1 MLLEELAYDL
11 PESLISAYPAE
22 DRVSARL
29 MVVER
34 GSGTITHSRFASLG
48 EFLSPGDLL
57 VLNNSKVIP
66 ARLEGRKESGGR
78 ATVLLVEPF
87 DVQRGLWLA
96 LVDASKKPRLGG
108 RIVFSGEITA
118 TVLGE
123 LGSGRYGLRFEP
135 AERFREV
142 LDTLGAP
149 PLPHYIERVR
159 EVEESDRD
167 SYQTV
172 YASMPGSVAAPTAGL
187 HFTEA
192 LLEELAARGVDSVY
206 VTLHVGLGTFRPVR
220 DAVVENHRMD
230 GEWYTLT
237 EAAAGRIRR
246 ARAEG
251 RRVVAV
257 GSTST
262 RTLESIARRKGRV
275 VADSGITRLFITDGY
290 RFRGIDALVT
300 NFHLPRSTPLA
311 MVAALAG
318 MDLVRRAYA
327 EAIEQGYR
335 FYSYGDAMLI
345 L

>member
-22 DRVSARL
+22 DRLSARL

-34 GSGTITHSRFASLG
+34 RSGSITHSRFASLG

-159 EVEESDRD
+159 DVEESDRD

-187 HFTEA
+187 HFTRA

-206 VTLHVGLGTFRPVR
+206 VTLHVGLGTFRPMR
-220 DAVVENHRMD
+220 EQVVENHRMD

-262 RTLESIARRKGRV
+262 RTLESIVRRKGSV

-318 MDLVRRAYA
+318 LDLVRRAYA
-327 EAIEQGYR
+327 EAIEEGYR

>member
-11 PESLISAYPAE
+11 PEALISAYPAA

-34 GSGTITHSRFASLG
+34 ASGTITHSDFGSLG

-57 VLNNSKVIP
+57 VLNDSRVIP
-66 ARLEGRKESGGR
+66 ARLEGRKDSGGR
-78 ATVLLVEPF
+78 AEVLLVEPF
-87 DVQRGLWLA
+87 DTEAGLWLA
-96 LVDASKKPRLGG
+96 LVDASKRPRVGG
-108 RIVFSGEITA
+108 RIEFSMGVAA
-118 TVLGE
+118 TVLGD
-123 LGSGRYGLRFEP
+123 LGAGRYGLRFEP
-135 AERFREV
+135 AGRFREV
-142 LDTLGAP
+142 LDELGTA
-149 PLPHYIERVR
+149 PLPHYIQRVR
-159 EVEESDRD
+159 RVEESDRE

-172 YASMPGSVAAPTAGL
+172 YAATPGSVAAPTAGL
-187 HFTEA
+187 HFTRA
-192 LLEELAARGVDSVY
+192 LLDELAAGGVDSVY

-220 DAVVENHRMD
+220 ETVVENHRMD

-237 EAAAGRIRR
+237 AAAAERIRR
-246 ARAEG
+246 ARAGG

-257 GSTST
+257 GSTTT
-262 RTLESIARRKGRV
+262 RTLESIVRRKGRV
-275 VADSGITRLFITDGY
+275 VADSGITRLFITGGY
-290 RFRGIDALVT
+290 RFGGIDALIT

-318 MDLVRRAYA
+318 LDLVRRAYA
-327 EAIEQGYR
+327 EAIDEGYR

>member
-11 PESLISAYPAE
+11 PEALISAYPAE

-34 GSGTITHSRFASLG
+34 RSGTITHSTFASLG
-48 EFLSPGDLL
+48 EFLAPGDLL

-66 ARLEGRKESGGR
+66 ARLEGRKESGGK

-87 DVQRGLWLA
+87 DAQQGLWLA
-96 LVDASKKPRLGG
+96 LVDASKKPRVGG
-108 RIVFSGEITA
+108 RIVFSSEVTA
-118 TVLGE
+118 TVLGD
-123 LGSGRYGLRFEP
+123 LGSGRYGLRFEDP
-135 AERFREV
+135 EHFQEM
-142 LDTLGAP
+142 LHQLGTP
-149 PLPHYIERVR
+149 PLPHYIQRLR
-159 EVEESDRD
+159 RVEEGDRG

-172 YASMPGSVAAPTAGL
+172 YASVPGSVAAPTAGL
-187 HFTEA
+187 HFTRG
-192 LLEELAARGVDSVY
+192 LLDKLAARGVDSVY

-237 EAAAGRIRR
+237 GAAAERIRR
-246 ARAEG
+246 ARAAG
-251 RRVVAV
+251 GRVVAV

-262 RTLESIARRKGRV
+262 RTLESIARRKGSV
-275 VADSGITRLFITDGY
+275 VADSGITRLFITGGY

-318 MDLVRRAYA
+318 LDLVRRAYA
-327 EAIEQGYR
+327 EAIDEGYR

>member
-29 MVVER
+29 MVLDR
-34 GSGTITHSRFASLG
+34 RSGAITHSRFDRLG

-57 VLNNSKVIP
+57 VLNNSRVIP

-78 ATVLLVEPF
+78 VTVLLVEPF
-87 DVQRGLWLA
+87 EVSGGLWLA
-96 LVDASKKPRLGG
+96 LVDASRKPRPGS
-108 RIVFSGEITA
+108 RIVLAEGVSA
-118 TVLGE
+118 TVLGD

-135 AERFREV
+135 PERFREV
-142 LDTLGAP
+142 LDAVGAP
-149 PLPHYIERVR
+149 PLPHYIQRVR
-159 EVEESDRD
+159 GVEERDRD

-187 HFTEA
+187 HFTRA
-192 LLEELAARGVDSVY
+192 LLDELAGRGVDSVY

-220 DAVVENHRMD
+220 EEVVEDHRMD

-237 EAAAGRIRR
+237 EAAAARIRR

-251 RRVVAV
+251 GRVVAV
-257 GSTST
+257 GSTTT
-262 RTLESIARRKGRV
+262 RTLESIVRRKGRV
-275 VADSGITRLFITDGY
+275 AADSGITRLFITGGY

-311 MVAALAG
+311 MVAAMAG
-318 MDLVRRAYA
+318 LDRVRRAYA
-327 EAIEQGYR
+327 EAVHQGYR

>member
-118 TVLGE
+118 TVLGD

-159 EVEESDRD
+159 DVEESDRA

-187 HFTEA
+187 HFTRA
-192 LLEELAARGVDSVY
+192 LLEELVARGVDSVY

-262 RTLESIARRKGRV
+262 RTLESIVRRKGRV

-290 RFRGIDALVT
+290 RFRSIDALVT

>member
-11 PESLISAYPAE
+11 PESLISAYPAK
-22 DRVSARL
+22 DRASARL
-29 MVVER
+29 LVLDR
-34 GSGTITHSRFASLG
+34 GSGSITHSGFASLG

-57 VLNNSKVIP
+57 VLNDSKVIP

-87 DVQRGLWLA
+87 DAQRGLWLA
-96 LVDASKKPRLGG
+96 LVDASKKPRVGG

-118 TVLGE
+118 AVLGDM
-123 LGSGRYGLRFEP
+123 GSGRYGLRFEP
-135 AERFREV
+135 PGRFREA
-142 LDTLGAP
+142 LDELGTP

-159 EVEESDRD
+159 RVEESDRD

-172 YASMPGSVAAPTAGL
+172 YASSPGSVAAPTAGL
-187 HFTEA
+187 HFTRA
-192 LLEELAARGVDSVY
+192 LLDELAARGVDSVY

-220 DAVVENHRMD
+220 EAVVENHRMD
-230 GEWYTLT
+230 GEWYTLSG
-237 EAAAGRIRR
+237 AAAERIRR
-246 ARAEG
+246 TRAAG
-251 RRVVAV
+251 GRVVAV
-257 GSTST
+257 GSTTT

-275 VADSGITRLFITDGY
+275 VADSGITRLFITGSY
-290 RFRGIDALVT
+290 RFRAIDALIT

-311 MVAALAG
+311 MVASLAG
-318 MDLVRRAYA
+318 LDLVRRAYA
-327 EAIEQGYR
+327 EAIDKGYR

>member
-11 PESLISAYPAE
+11 PEALISAYPVE
-22 DRVSARL
+22 DRTSARL
-29 MVVER
+29 MVVDR
-34 GSGTITHSRFASLG
+34 RSGSITHSGFASLG

-57 VLNNSKVIP
+57 VLNDSKVIP

-87 DVQRGLWLA
+87 DAQRGLWLA
-96 LVDASKKPRLGG
+96 LVDASKKPRVGG
-108 RIVFSGEITA
+108 RIVFSKEVAA
-118 TVLGE
+118 TVLGD

-135 AERFREV
+135 PGRFREV
-142 LDTLGAP
+142 LDELGTP

-159 EVEESDRD
+159 GVEESDRD

-172 YASMPGSVAAPTAGL
+172 YASSPGSVAAPTAGL
-187 HFTEA
+187 HFTRA
-192 LLEELAARGVDSVY
+192 LLDELAARGVDSVY

-230 GEWYTLT
+230 GEWYTLS
-237 EAAAGRIRR
+237 AAAAERIRR
-246 ARAEG
+246 TRAAG
-251 RRVVAV
+251 GRVVAV
-257 GSTST
+257 GSTTT
-262 RTLESIARRKGRV
+262 RTLESIARRKGRA
-275 VADSGITRLFITDGY
+275 VADSGITRLFITGGY
-290 RFRGIDALVT
+290 RFRAIDALIT

-311 MVAALAG
+311 MVASLAG
-318 MDLVRRAYA
+318 LDLVRRAYA
-327 EAIEQGYR
+327 EAIDRGYR

>member
-34 GSGTITHSRFASLG
+34 GSGSITHSRFASLG

-108 RIVFSGEITA
+108 RIVFSGDITA

-187 HFTEA
+187 HFTRA
-192 LLEELAARGVDSVY
+192 LLEELAARGVESVY

-262 RTLESIARRKGRV
+262 RTLESIVRRKGRV

-318 MDLVRRAYA
+318 LDLVRRAYA
-327 EAIEQGYR
+327 EAIEEGYR

>member
-11 PESLISAYPAE
+11 PESLISAYPPE
-22 DRVSARL
+22 DRASARL
-29 MVVER
+29 MVVDR
-34 GSGTITHSRFASLG
+34 GSGSLIHSRFASLG
-48 EFLSPGDLL
+48 EFLSPGDVL
-57 VLNNSKVIP
+57 VLNNSRVIP

-87 DVQRGLWLA
+87 DVGRGLWLA
-96 LVDASKKPRLGG
+96 LVDAAKKPRAGG
-108 RIVFSGEITA
+108 RILFAQGVAA
-118 TVLGE
+118 TVMGDLGT
-123 LGSGRYGLRFEP
+123 GRYGLRFDP
-135 AERFREV
+135 PERFREV
-142 LDTLGAP
+142 LDALGTP
-149 PLPHYIERVR
+149 PLPHYIERLR
-159 EVEESDRD
+159 GVEESDRD
-167 SYQTV
+167 RYQTV

-187 HFTEA
+187 HFTKP
-192 LLEELAARGVDSVY
+192 LLARLAAHGVDSVH

-220 DAVVENHRMD
+220 ERVVENHRMD

-237 EAAAGRIRR
+237 EATAARIRR
-246 ARAEG
+246 ARTEG

-257 GSTST
+257 GSTTT
-262 RTLESIARRKGRV
+262 RTLESIVRRKGRV
-275 VADSGITRLFITDGY
+275 AADSGITRLFITDGY
-290 RFRGIDALVT
+290 RFQGIDALVT

-318 MDLVRRAYA
+318 TELVRRAYT

>member
-1 MLLEELAYDL
+1 
-11 PESLISAYPAE
+11 
-22 DRVSARL
+22 
-29 MVVER
+29 
-34 GSGTITHSRFASLG
+34 
-48 EFLSPGDLL
+48 
-57 VLNNSKVIP
+57 
-66 ARLEGRKESGGR
+66 
-78 ATVLLVEPF
+78 
-87 DVQRGLWLA
+87 
-96 LVDASKKPRLGG
+96 
-108 RIVFSGEITA
+108 
-118 TVLGE
+118 
-123 LGSGRYGLRFEP
+123 
-135 AERFREV
+135 
-142 LDTLGAP
+142 
-149 PLPHYIERVR
+149 
-159 EVEESDRD
+159 
-167 SYQTV
+167 
-172 YASMPGSVAAPTAGL
+172 
-187 HFTEA
+187 
-192 LLEELAARGVDSVY
+192 
-206 VTLHVGLGTFRPVR
+206 
-220 DAVVENHRMD
+220 MD

-275 VADSGITRLFITDGY
+275 VADSGITRLFITGGY

>member
-11 PESLISAYPAE
+11 PESLISAYPAA

-34 GSGTITHSRFASLG
+34 ASGTITHSGFASLG

-57 VLNNSKVIP
+57 VLNDSRVIP

-78 ATVLLVEPF
+78 VEVLLVEPF
-87 DVQRGLWLA
+87 DTEEGLWLA
-96 LVDASKKPRLGG
+96 LVDASKKPRVGG
-108 RIVFSGEITA
+108 RIEFPMGIVA
-118 TVLGE
+118 TVLGD
-123 LGSGRYGLRFEP
+123 LGAGRYGLSFEP
-135 AERFREV
+135 PGRFREV
-142 LDTLGAP
+142 LDEIGTA
-149 PLPHYIERVR
+149 PLPHYIQRVR
-159 EVEESDRD
+159 GVEESDRD
-167 SYQTV
+167 NYQTV
-172 YASMPGSVAAPTAGL
+172 YAATPGSVAAPTAGL
-187 HFTEA
+187 HFNRA
-192 LLEELAARGVDSVY
+192 LLDELATGGVDSVY

-220 DAVVENHRMD
+220 EAVVENHRMD
-230 GEWYTLT
+230 GEWYTL
-237 EAAAGRIRR
+237 AAPAAERIRG
-246 ARAEG
+246 ARAAG

-257 GSTST
+257 GSTTT
-262 RTLESIARRKGRV
+262 RTLESIVQRKGRV

-290 RFRGIDALVT
+290 RFRGIDALIT

-318 MDLVRRAYA
+318 LDLVRRAYA
-327 EAIEQGYR
+327 EAIDKGYR

>member
-34 GSGTITHSRFASLG
+34 RSGAITHSRFASLG

-57 VLNNSKVIP
+57 VLNDSRVIP
-66 ARLEGRKESGGR
+66 ARLEGRKDSGGR
-78 ATVLLVEPF
+78 ATVLLVEAF
-87 DVQRGLWLA
+87 DAEQGLWLA
-96 LVDASKKPRLGG
+96 LVDASKKPRPGS
-108 RIVFSGEITA
+108 RIVFSDRVAA
-118 TVLGE
+118 TVLGD
-123 LGSGRYGLRFEP
+123 LGAGRYGLRFEHP
-135 AERFREV
+135 GGFNEMLEEI
-142 LDTLGAP
+142 GAP
-149 PLPHYIERVR
+149 PLPHYIERLR
-159 EVEESDRD
+159 RVEESDRA

-172 YASMPGSVAAPTAGL
+172 YATTPGSVAAPTAGL
-187 HFTEA
+187 HFTRA
-192 LLEELAARGVDSVY
+192 LLDGLAASGIDNVT

-220 DAVVENHRMD
+220 EAVVENHRMD

-237 EAAAGRIRR
+237 ETAARRIRR
-246 ARAEG
+246 AKAEG
-251 RRVVAV
+251 KRVVAV

-262 RTLESIARRKGRV
+262 RTLESV
-275 VADSGITRLFITDGY
+275 VARKRRVAADAGITRLFIAAGY
-290 RFRGIDALVT
+290 RFRAIDALIT

-318 MDLVRRAYA
+318 LDLVRRAYA
-327 EAIEQGYR
+327 EAVAEGYR

>member
-22 DRVSARL
+22 DRASARL
-29 MVVER
+29 LVLDR
-34 GSGTITHSRFASLG
+34 RSGVITHSRFACLG
-48 EFLSPGDLL
+48 DFLAPGDLL
-57 VLNNSKVIP
+57 VLNNSRVIP

-87 DVQRGLWLA
+87 DEGRGLWLA
-96 LVDASKKPRLGG
+96 LVDAAKKPRAGG
-108 RIVFSGEITA
+108 RILFARGVSA
-118 TVLGE
+118 TVLGD
-123 LGSGRYGLRFEP
+123 LGAGRYGLRFEP
-135 AERFREV
+135 PARFREA
-142 LDTLGAP
+142 LDALGTP

-159 EVEESDRD
+159 GVEESDRD
-167 SYQTV
+167 RYQTV

-192 LLEELAARGVDSVY
+192 LLAELAARGVESVH

-220 DAVVENHRMD
+220 ERVVEHHRMD

-237 EAAAGRIRR
+237 EAAAARIRR
-246 ARAEG
+246 AGAEG

-257 GSTST
+257 GSTTT
-262 RTLESIARRKGRV
+262 RTLESIVRRKGRV
-275 VADSGITRLFITDGY
+275 AADSGITRLFITDGY

-318 MDLVRRAYA
+318 TEPVRRAYA
-327 EAIEQGYR
+327 EAIERGYR

>member
-11 PESLISAYPAE
+11 PEGLISAYPAE

-34 GSGTITHSRFASLG
+34 RSGAITHSRFASLG

-87 DVQRGLWLA
+87 DVGRGLWLA
-96 LVDASKKPRLGG
+96 LVDASKKPRVGG
-108 RIVFSGEITA
+108 RIVFSGEVTA
-118 TVLGE
+118 TVQGE
-123 LGSGRYGLRFEP
+123 LGSGRYGLRFDP
-135 AERFREV
+135 PERFREA
-142 LDTLGAP
+142 LDALGAP

-159 EVEESDRD
+159 GVEESDRD

-172 YASMPGSVAAPTAGL
+172 YASTPGSVAAPTAGL

-192 LLEELAARGVDSVY
+192 LLEELAARGVDSVH

-220 DAVVENHRMD
+220 ERVVENHRMD

-237 EAAAGRIRR
+237 AAAAERIRR

-257 GSTST
+257 GSTTT
-262 RTLESIARRKGRV
+262 RTLESIVRRKGRV
-275 VADSGITRLFITDGY
+275 VGDSGITRLFITGGY

-300 NFHLPRSTPLA
+300 NFHLPHSTPLA

-318 MDLVRRAYA
+318 LDLVRRAYA
-327 EAIEQGYR
+327 EAIDKGYG

>member
-29 MVVER
+29 MVVDR
-34 GSGTITHSRFASLG
+34 GSGTITHSSFASLG

-192 LLEELAARGVDSVY
+192 LLEDLAARGVDSVY

-220 DAVVENHRMD
+220 ERVVENHRMD

-262 RTLESIARRKGRV
+262 RTLESIVRRKGRMA
-275 VADSGITRLFITDGY
+275 ADSGITRLFITDGY

-318 MDLVRRAYA
+318 TDLVRRAYA

>member
-11 PESLISAYPAE
+11 PEGLISAYPAE

-34 GSGTITHSRFASLG
+34 GSGAITHSSFASLG
-48 EFLSPGDLL
+48 DFLSPGDLL
-57 VLNNSKVIP
+57 VLNNSRVIP

-87 DVQRGLWLA
+87 DVERGLWLA
-96 LVDASKKPRLGG
+96 LVDASKKPRVGS
-108 RIVFSGEITA
+108 RIEFAMGVTA
-118 TVLGE
+118 TVLGDM
-123 LGSGRYGLRFEP
+123 GSGRYGLGFEP
-135 AERFREV
+135 AGRFREA
-142 LDTLGAP
+142 LDEIGVP

-159 EVEESDRD
+159 RVEESDRD

-172 YASMPGSVAAPTAGL
+172 YADAPGSVAAPTAGL
-187 HFTEA
+187 HFTRD
-192 LLEELAARGVDSVY
+192 LLDDLAARGVDSVY
-206 VTLHVGLGTFRPVR
+206 LTLHVGLGTFRPVR

-237 EAAAGRIRR
+237 AAAAERIRR
-246 ARAEG
+246 AKAAG
-251 RRVVAV
+251 KRVVAV
-257 GSTST
+257 GSTTT
-262 RTLESIARRKGRV
+262 RTLESIVRRKGRV
-275 VADSGITRLFITDGY
+275 AADSGITRLFITDGY
-290 RFRGIDALVT
+290 RFRGIDALIT

-318 MDLVRRAYA
+318 LDLVRRAYA
-327 EAIEQGYR
+327 EAIEREYR
-335 FYSYGDAMLI
+335 FFSYGDAMLI

>member
-29 MVVER
+29 LVLER
-34 GSGTITHSRFASLG
+34 RSGAVTHSRFACLG
-48 EFLSPGDLL
+48 DFLSPGDLL
-57 VLNNSKVIP
+57 VLNNSRVIP

-87 DVQRGLWLA
+87 DVARGLWLA
-96 LVDASKKPRLGG
+96 LVDAAKKPRTGG
-108 RIVFSGEITA
+108 RILFAQGVSA
-118 TVLGE
+118 TVLGD
-123 LGSGRYGLRFEP
+123 LGAGRYGVRFEP
-135 AERFREV
+135 AARFREV
-142 LDTLGAP
+142 LDALGTP

-159 EVEESDRD
+159 GVEDSDRD
-167 SYQTV
+167 RYQTV

-192 LLEELAARGVDSVY
+192 LLEELADRGVDSVH

-220 DAVVENHRMD
+220 ERVVEHHRMD

-237 EAAAGRIRR
+237 AAAAARIRR
-246 ARAEG
+246 ARTEG

-257 GSTST
+257 GSTTT
-262 RTLESIARRKGRV
+262 RTLESIVRRKGRMA
-275 VADSGITRLFITDGY
+275 ADSGITRLFITDGY

-318 MDLVRRAYA
+318 TELVRRAYA
-327 EAIEQGYR
+327 EAVEQGYR

>member
-34 GSGTITHSRFASLG
+34 GSGTITHSSFASLG

-142 LDTLGAP
+142 LDTLGTP

-159 EVEESDRD
+159 DVEESDRA

-237 EAAAGRIRR
+237 EAAAERIRR

-262 RTLESIARRKGRV
+262 RTLESIVRRKGRV
-275 VADSGITRLFITDGY
+275 AADSGITRLFITDGY

-327 EAIEQGYR
+327 EAIDEGYR

>member
-11 PESLISAYPAE
+11 PERLISAYPVE

-34 GSGTITHSRFASLG
+34 RSGAITHSRFASLG

-57 VLNNSKVIP
+57 VLNNSRVIP

-87 DVQRGLWLA
+87 DVQQGLWLA
-96 LVDASKKPRLGG
+96 LVDAARKPRVGG
-108 RIVFSGEITA
+108 RIVFSKEVTA
-118 TVLGE
+118 TLLGDV
-123 LGSGRYGLRFEP
+123 GAGRYGLRFEQP
-135 AERFREV
+135 QRFREV
-142 LDTLGAP
+142 LDELGTP
-149 PLPHYIERVR
+149 PLPHYIQRVR
-159 EVEESDRD
+159 GVEEGDRD

-172 YASMPGSVAAPTAGL
+172 YASAPGSVAAPTAGL
-187 HFTEA
+187 HFTQA
-192 LLEELAARGVDSVY
+192 LLDELAAGGVDSVH
-206 VTLHVGLGTFRPVR
+206 VTLHVGPGTFRPVR
-220 DAVVENHRMD
+220 DAVVEDHRMD
-230 GEWYTLT
+230 GEWYTMT
-237 EAAAGRIRR
+237 EAAAERIRR
-246 ARAEG
+246 TRAAG
-251 RRVVAV
+251 GRVVAV

-275 VADSGITRLFITDGY
+275 VADAGITRLFITSGY
-290 RFRGIDALVT
+290 RFRGIDALIT

-318 MDLVRRAYA
+318 LDLVRRAYA
-327 EAIEQGYR
+327 EAISEGYR

>member
-34 GSGTITHSRFASLG
+34 GSGTITHSSFASLG

-142 LDTLGAP
+142 LDTLGTP

-159 EVEESDRD
+159 DVEESDRA

-187 HFTEA
+187 HFTRA

-262 RTLESIARRKGRV
+262 RTLESIVRRKGRV
-275 VADSGITRLFITDGY
+275 VADSGITRLFITGGY

>member
-11 PESLISAYPAE
+11 PESLIPAYPAA
-22 DRVSARL
+22 DRVSAKL

-34 GSGTITHSRFASLG
+34 RSGTIIHSTFASLG

-57 VLNNSKVIP
+57 VLNDSRVIP

-78 ATVLLVEPF
+78 AEVLLVEPF
-87 DVQRGLWLA
+87 DTEEGLWLA
-96 LVDASKKPRLGG
+96 LVDASKKPRVGG
-108 RIVFSGEITA
+108 RIEFSMGVTA
-118 TVLGE
+118 TVLGD
-123 LGSGRYGLRFEP
+123 LGAGRYGLRFEP
-135 AERFREV
+135 PERFREV
-142 LDTLGAP
+142 LGELGTA
-149 PLPHYIERVR
+149 PLPHYIQRVR
-159 EVEESDRD
+159 PVEESDRD

-172 YASMPGSVAAPTAGL
+172 YAATPGSVAAPTAGL
-187 HFTEA
+187 HFTRA
-192 LLEELAARGVDSVY
+192 LLDELAAGGVDSVY

-220 DAVVENHRMD
+220 EAVVENHRMD

-237 EAAAGRIRR
+237 EAVARRIRS
-246 ARAEG
+246 AKAEG
-251 RRVVAV
+251 KRVVAV

-262 RTLESIARRKGRV
+262 RTLESVVARKGRV
-275 VADSGITRLFITDGY
+275 AADSGITRLFISDGY
-290 RFRGIDALVT
+290 RFRGIDALIT

-318 MDLVRRAYA
+318 LDLVRRAYA
-327 EAIEQGYR
+327 EAIDRGYR

>member
-11 PESLISAYPAE
+11 PEALISAYPAA

-34 GSGTITHSRFASLG
+34 ATGTITHSVFASLG

-57 VLNNSKVIP
+57 VLNDSRVIP

-78 ATVLLVEPF
+78 AEVLLVEPF
-87 DVQRGLWLA
+87 DTEDGLWLA
-96 LVDASKKPRLGG
+96 LVDASKKPRVGG
-108 RIVFSGEITA
+108 RIEFSMGVAA
-118 TVLGE
+118 TVLGD
-123 LGSGRYGLRFEP
+123 LGAGRYGLKFEP
-135 AERFREV
+135 PGRFREV
-142 LDTLGAP
+142 LDEIGTA
-149 PLPHYIERVR
+149 PLPHYIQRVR

-172 YASMPGSVAAPTAGL
+172 YAATPGSVAAPTAGL
-187 HFTEA
+187 HFTRA
-192 LLEELAARGVDSVY
+192 LLDELAAGGVDSVY

-220 DAVVENHRMD
+220 EAVVENHRMD

-237 EAAAGRIRR
+237 AAAAERIRG
-246 ARAEG
+246 ARAAG

-262 RTLESIARRKGRV
+262 RTLESIVRRKGRV
-275 VADSGITRLFITDGY
+275 AADSGITRLFISDGY
-290 RFRGIDALVT
+290 RFRGIDALIT

-318 MDLVRRAYA
+318 LHLVRRAYA
-327 EAIEQGYR
+327 EAIDKGYR

>member
-11 PESLISAYPAE
+11 PESLISAYPPE
-22 DRVSARL
+22 DRTSARL

-34 GSGTITHSRFASLG
+34 GSGMITHAQFASLG
-48 EFLSPGDLL
+48 EFLSAGDLL
-57 VLNNSKVIP
+57 VLNNSRVIP

-87 DVQRGLWLA
+87 DVTGGLWLA
-96 LVDASKKPRLGG
+96 LVDAGKKPRVGS
-108 RIVFSGEITA
+108 RISFTEEVAA

-123 LGSGRYGLRFEP
+123 MGGGRYGLRFEP
-135 AERFREV
+135 PAHFQNV
-142 LDTLGAP
+142 LDTLGTP
-149 PLPHYIERVR
+149 PLPHYIERLR
-159 EVEESDRD
+159 CVEESDRD

-172 YASMPGSVAAPTAGL
+172 YASVPGSVAAPTAGL
-187 HFTEA
+187 HFTRP
-192 LLEELAARGVDSVY
+192 LLEELAARGVDSVH

-220 DAVVENHRMD
+220 QRIVENHRMD

-237 EAAAGRIRR
+237 EATAARIRR
-246 ARAEG
+246 ARVEG

-257 GSTST
+257 GSTTT
-262 RTLESIARRKGRV
+262 RTLESIVLRRGKV
-275 VADSGITRLFITDGY
+275 VADSGITRLFITGGF

-311 MVAALAG
+311 MVAAFGGL
-318 MDLVRRAYA
+318 DVLRRAYA
-327 EAIEQGYR
+327 EAIERGYR

>member
-22 DRVSARL
+22 DRLSARL

-34 GSGTITHSRFASLG
+34 RSGTITHSRFASLG

-87 DVQRGLWLA
+87 DVVRGLWLA

-142 LDTLGAP
+142 LDTVGAP

-187 HFTEA
+187 HFTRA
-192 LLEELAARGVDSVY
+192 LLEELAARGVESVY

-262 RTLESIARRKGRV
+262 RTLESIVRRKGSV

-318 MDLVRRAYA
+318 LDLVRRAYA
-327 EAIEQGYR
+327 EAIEEGYR

>member
-22 DRVSARL
+22 DRLSARL

-34 GSGTITHSRFASLG
+34 RSGSITHSRFASLG

-206 VTLHVGLGTFRPVR
+206 VTLHVGLGTFRPMR
-220 DAVVENHRMD
+220 EQVVENHRMD

-262 RTLESIARRKGRV
+262 RTLESIVRRKGSV

-318 MDLVRRAYA
+318 LDLVRRAYA
-327 EAIEQGYR
+327 EAIEEGYR

>member
-11 PESLISAYPAE
+11 PEALISAYPVE
-22 DRVSARL
+22 DRTSARL
-29 MVVER
+29 MVVDR
-34 GSGTITHSRFASLG
+34 RSGSITHSGFASLG

-57 VLNNSKVIP
+57 VLNDSKVIP

-87 DVQRGLWLA
+87 DAQRGLWLA
-96 LVDASKKPRLGG
+96 LVDASKKPRVGG
-108 RIVFSGEITA
+108 RIVFSKEVAA
-118 TVLGE
+118 TVLGD

-135 AERFREV
+135 PGRFREV
-142 LDTLGAP
+142 LEELGTP

-159 EVEESDRD
+159 GVEESDRD

-172 YASMPGSVAAPTAGL
+172 YASSPGSVAAPTAGL
-187 HFTEA
+187 HFTRA
-192 LLEELAARGVDSVY
+192 LLDELAARGVDSVY

-220 DAVVENHRMD
+220 EAVVENHRMD
-230 GEWYTLT
+230 GEWYTLS
-237 EAAAGRIRR
+237 AAAAERIRR
-246 ARAEG
+246 TRAAG
-251 RRVVAV
+251 GRVVAV
-257 GSTST
+257 GSTTT

-275 VADSGITRLFITDGY
+275 VADSGITRLFITGGY
-290 RFRGIDALVT
+290 RFRAIDALIT

-311 MVAALAG
+311 MVASLAG
-318 MDLVRRAYA
+318 LDLVRRAYA
-327 EAIEQGYR
+327 EAIERGYR